1 MALPEPQEAIVE
13 FNKKLTSETSL
24 IRLKLQ
30 KPIDFRSGQ
39 FIQTITLLD
48 NKKIRRSWSIASS
61 PKNKEYI
68 ELLIKKYEKSLISPM
83 LFKANQNDKI
93 TIQGPFG
100 FFTLI
105 KPYKK
110 ETVFIAAG
118 VGVAPLRSMIY
129 DLLENNIDTKVTLIF
144 GFRTEKDY
152 LLEDEWLNLEKKYE
166 NFKIIPVISRPE
178 KNTEFFKG
186 HVTDFIPKII
196 KKSDDTDFY
205 ICGPNIM
212 IADTMKVLELIGINK
227 KQIHI
232 ERWQ

>member
-24 IRLKLQ
+24 IRLRLQ

-61 PKNKEYI
+61 PKNKEYL
-68 ELLIKKYEKSLISPM
+68 ELLIKKYEKSLISPI
-83 LFKANQNDKI
+83 LFKVSLNDKL

-110 ETVFIAAG
+110 ETIFIAAG
-118 VGVAPLRSMIY
+118 VGIAPLRSMIY
-129 DLLENNIDTKVTLIF
+129 DLLENNIDTKGTLIF

-152 LLEDEWLNLEKKYE
+152 LLKEEWLSLEKEHK
-166 NFKIIPVISRPE
+166 NFKIFPVISRPE

-186 HVTDFIPKII
+186 HVTDLIPKII
-196 KKSDDTDFY
+196 KKSEDIDFY
-205 ICGPNIM
+205 ICGPALM
-212 IADTMKVLELIGINK
+212 IADTIKVLESLGFNK